1 MFDLVPLIPVLAV
14 YILAAV
20 VPAVVLLCYIYRHDT
35 VEKEPTGLLICLLGL
50 GIVAAVCSGVL
61 ESVGQRILDLLL
73 PSGSRL
79 YLILLAF
86 LVVAAVEEGAKF
98 LFLKRCTWNHPA
110 FNYRFDAIVYAVF
123 VSLGFAAFENVQY
136 VLQYG
141 LSVALPRALLAVPG
155 HMSFA
160 VCMGIYYGRAKLC
173 RGWGDEA
180 GERRNL
186 RAALLFPVLLHGFYD
201 ACAMIGSSRSTAVFV
216 VFVVLMFFKVFR
228 QVKRESATDLP
239 V

>member
-1 MFDLVPLIPVLAV
+1 MFYLVPLIPVLAV

-50 GIVAAVCSGVL
+50 GIAAAVCSGIL
-61 ESVGQRILDLLL
+61 ESLGQRLLGLLL

-98 LFLKRCTWNHPA
+98 FFLKQCTWNHPA

-180 GERRNL
+180 GAWHNL
-186 RAALLFPVLLHGFYD
+186 RMGLLFPVLLHGFYD
-201 ACAMIGSSRSTAVFV
+201 ACAMIGSSRSTMIFL
-216 VFVVLMFFKVFR
+216 VFVVLMFCKVFH
-228 QVKRESATDLP
+228 QVKRESATDAP

>member
-1 MFDLVPLIPVLAV
+1 MFYLAPLIPILVD

-35 VEKEPTGLLICLLGL
+35 VEKEPMGLLLCLLGL
-50 GIVAAVCSGVL
+50 GIVAAVCSGIL
-61 ESVGQRILDLLL
+61 ESIGQRLLGLLL

-86 LVVAAVEEGAKF
+86 LVVAAVEEGTKF
-98 LFLKRCTWNHPA
+98 FLLKRRTWNHPA

-173 RGWGDEA
+173 RGWGDA
-180 GERRNL
+180 PGERRNL
-186 RAALLFPVLLHGFYD
+186 RAGWVFPTLLHGFYD
-201 ACAMIGSSRSTAVFV
+201 ACAMIGSSRSTVVFLVFV
-216 VFVVLMFFKVFR
+216 ALMFRKVFR
-228 QVKRESATDLP
+228 QVKRESATDVP